1 MFTIDASVHVNALNP
16 KEAGSKESRLFLER
30 SHGRSVSVFSPT
42 LLLVEVAAALAR
54 VFQSPARAVALA
66 EALRILPGHALIP
79 LDEPLAGEAA
89 RLGARY
95 RLRGADAVY
104 AAVALRNRAILVT
117 RDRQQLE
124 RLSAVLTVRRPGE
137 ALNP

>member
-1 MFTIDASVHVNALNP
+1 MYCAI
-16 KEAGSKESRLFLER
+16 AGIR
-30 SHGRSVSVFSPT
+30 
-42 LLLVEVAAALAR
+42 
-54 VFQSPARAVALA
+54 PARAVALA
-66 EALRILPGHALIP
+66 EALRALPGHALIP

-89 RLGARY
+89 RFGVKY
-95 RLRGADAVY
+95 RPRGADAVY

-124 RLSAVLTVRRPGE
+124 RLSAVLTVRRPGD